1 MAMCARSLGRTVGID
16 SATGRCMATID
27 PSLLDAVVG
36 GEQLKLA
43 KHISDEEF
51 IKGEPPTMMGSL
63 GNACI
68 RAFRAISPSE
78 APVNPA
84 TGSLGIRG

>member
-1 MAMCARSLGRTVGID
+1 
-16 SATGRCMATID
+16 MATID

-36 GEQLKLA
+36 GEQLKLG

-68 RAFRAISPSE
+68 RVFRAFSPAE
-78 APVNPA
+78 APVDPPTA
-84 TGSLGIRG
+84 SLGIRG